1 MANLEVARRE
11 GSIDSLFPERS
22 PLRGFFDV
30 APLLRAPFPPKTM
43 RHKTFFTAKPMQSF
57 RREPLLG
64 SVPRLGST
72 FSRS

>member
-30 APLLRAPFPPKTM
+30 APLPRAPFPPKTM

-57 RREPLLG
+57 AENPCWEPYLD
-64 SVPRLGST
+64 
-72 FSRS
+72 

>member
-22 PLRGFFDV
+22 PLRGFFDA
-30 APLLRAPFPPKTM
+30 APLPRAPFPPKTM
-43 RHKTFFTAKPMQSF
+43 RHKTFFTAEPMQSF